1 MLRQNKTNGQNKI
14 RNIMKLKN
22 REVFFNLSPL
32 SPDSKTKLLNKTYSN
47 KAKSEEELVIE
58 GIRARMME
66 FLKANKSNDE
76 RPNLIEQP
84 KIRMLTP
91 LKQATPAEHNS
102 KTPLNTK
109 LDQATKI
116 GKPAPRH
123 VAQLLPTR
131 RNVETN
137 VQPKVQPNTWNPYL
151 QNDANMNIS
160 PARRPA
166 PVEAKQAPQVKL
178 TGIVHAQPSLRPSF
192 LCYFDVPG
200 EESSDSFYDME
211 SSSRRF

>member
-32 SPDSKTKLLNKTYSN
+32 TPDSKTKLLNKAYSN
-47 KAKSEEELVIE
+47 KAKTEEEMVIE

-66 FLKANKSNDE
+66 FLRANKSNNE

-84 KIRMLTP
+84 KIRMLPT
-91 LKQATPAEHNS
+91 LKQPTPAEHNS
-102 KTPLNTK
+102 NTSLKTK
-109 LDQATKI
+109 LDQATKS
-116 GKPAPRH
+116 GKPSPKH

-131 RNVETN
+131 RKVEA
-137 VQPKVQPNTWNPYL
+137 KVQPNTWNPYL
-151 QNDANMNIS
+151 ESDANRFIS
-160 PARRPA
+160 PARRPP

-178 TGIVHAQPSLRPSF
+178 TGIVHAQPSLRSSF

-200 EESSDSFYDME
+200 EESSDSFYDIE

>member
-32 SPDSKTKLLNKTYSN
+32 TPDSKTKLLNETYSN
-47 KAKSEEELVIE
+47 KPKSEEEMVME
-58 GIRARMME
+58 NIRAR
-66 FLKANKSNDE
+66 LVAYLRANKSNNE
-76 RPNLIEQP
+76 RPNVTEQP

-91 LKQATPAEHNS
+91 LKQATLAEHNPNTS
-102 KTPLNTK
+102 LKTK
-109 LDQATKI
+109 LDQATKS
-116 GKPAPRH
+116 GKPAPKH

-131 RNVETN
+131 RRVEA
-137 VQPKVQPNTWNPYL
+137 KVQPNTKNPYL
-151 QNDANMNIS
+151 QNDENMLIK
-160 PARRPA
+160 PARTTP
-166 PVEAKQAPQVKL
+166 PVEAKQAPKVKL
-178 TGIVHAQPSLRPSF
+178 TGIVHAQPSLRPAF

-200 EESSDSFYDME
+200 EESSDSFYDIE

>member
-66 FLKANKSNDE
+66 FLKANKSNNE

-91 LKQATPAEHNS
+91 LKQATPAVHISNTS
-102 KTPLNTK
+102 LNTK

-123 VAQLLPTR
+123 VAQLIPTR
-131 RNVETN
+131 RKVEVK
-137 VQPKVQPNTWNPYL
+137 VQPKTWNPYL
-151 QNDANMNIS
+151 QYDANMKIN
-160 PARRPA
+160 PARRPP

-178 TGIVHAQPSLRPSF
+178 TGIVHAQPSQRPSF